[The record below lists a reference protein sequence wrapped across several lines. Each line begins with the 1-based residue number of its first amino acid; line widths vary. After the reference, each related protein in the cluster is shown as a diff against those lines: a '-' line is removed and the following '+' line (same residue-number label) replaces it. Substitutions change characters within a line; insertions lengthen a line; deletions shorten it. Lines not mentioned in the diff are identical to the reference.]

1 MNIVVNVNNEKHMEL
16 KEKSPY
22 VNAVKEFIKGTIHDS
37 TFFSL
42 SQEEQQ
48 AQALGTLRKHQLL
61 SQVIPV
67 LNVQKEA

>member
-1 MNIVVNVNNEKHMEL
+1 MNIVMNVNNQHHMEM

-22 VNAVKEFIKGTIHDS
+22 VSALREFIKGTIHDS
-37 TFFSL
+37 SFFSL

-48 AQALGTLRKHQLL
+48 AQALATLRKHQLI

-67 LNVQKEA
+67 QTFQKEA